1 MGWMTRAGSIPLLSL
16 LGALLRQGIDDA
28 GAQPGLGGSIG
39 MHYQRLPSS
48 RRICVNR
55 SPARNEA

>member
-1 MGWMTRAGSIPLLSL
+1 LLVE
-16 LGALLRQGIDDA
+16 LLRQGIDDA